1 MNSFPGFENI
11 KQFYD
16 WGCYTDQD
24 LLDYV
29 NMNCLTKDQY
39 KQITG
44 NEIKLSTKLN
54 KKRTQTSALLCIKEK

>member
-16 WGCYTDQD
+16 WGCYTEQD

-29 NMNCLTKDQY
+29 NMNCLTKEQY

-44 NEIKLSTKLN
+44 KTID
-54 KKRTQTSALLCIKEK
+54 